1 MNKVLLLT
9 NKGIL
14 YTDEQNEISMLD
26 YNSIIS
32 FEVTR
37 KFLST
42 KLMVVTSEG
51 KIIEL
56 KKEFLPVIRWMM
68 PLFI

>member
-1 MNKVLLLT
+1 MNKMKLVCWIT
-9 NKGIL
+9 IQL
-14 YTDEQNEISMLD
+14 YHLRLQ
-26 YNSIIS
+26 
-32 FEVTR
+32 R

-56 KKEFLPVIRWMM
+56 KNDFASDKMDDAVIYIKSNDKRDYG
-68 PLFI
+68 F

>member
-1 MNKVLLLT
+1 
-9 NKGIL
+9 
-14 YTDEQNEISMLD
+14 MLD

-56 KKEFLPVIRWMM
+56 KMILPVIRWMM

>member
-1 MNKVLLLT
+1 MKDTLLSNEQGFALT

-51 KIIEL
+51 KIIE
-56 KKEFLPVIRWMM
+56 
-68 PLFI
+68 